1 MVSFQFDALENLGYR
16 CFALGFFEED
26 VQAAFTTDC
35 ECCVTPSTVQY
46 VTRSRKRGHFAQE
59 FKIELLVLKGRVH

>member
-35 ECCVTPSTVQY
+35 ECCVTQSTVQY
-46 VTRSRKRGHFAQE
+46 IRALTIAGSFE
-59 FKIELLVLKGRVH
+59 SITIIIICVLNS

>member
-1 MVSFQFDALENLGYR
+1 MYLSLANGVISVRCIGESGYR
-16 CFALGFFEED
+16 CFALEFFEEY

-46 VTRSRKRGHFAQE
+46 IRALTIAGSLESITIINVF
-59 FKIELLVLKGRVH
+59 